1 MNANAPD
8 LRIPTIAAD
17 LITAAA
23 VIGEITRYNTLYK
36 ARLVQAIADSG
47 MQVDDITV
55 GDLRLLATN
64 INRQPLQTT
73 VPRR

>member
-1 MNANAPD
+1 MTANAPD

-64 INRQPLQTT
+64 INRQPLQTM

>member
-1 MNANAPD
+1 MNAPD

-64 INRQPLQTT
+64 INRQPLQTM

>member
-64 INRQPLQTT
+64 INRQPLQTM